1 VAGNRGD
8 ARSGDIFGIATSD
21 GHNLVSAADGAAGWI
36 NNDLTGTLSS
46 PLDAKL
52 GSFGKNGGTT
62 FTIRLRADSPAVDRG
77 AASLS
82 TDQRGEP
89 RPVLRMALSA
99 GADSDG
105 SDIGAYELEEFRLA
119 SIATTDSGLTLSF
132 QSDPGLIYR
141 IECTTNLN
149 PAVWSSLLPDI
160 VATGEAIQVTKQIDR
175 ATMQQFFRSRIVP
188 PQ

>member
-1 VAGNRGD
+1 
-8 ARSGDIFGIATSD
+8 
-21 GHNLVSAADGAAGWI
+21 
-36 NNDLTGTLSS
+36 
-46 PLDAKL
+46 
-52 GSFGKNGGTT
+52 
-62 FTIRLRADSPAVDRG
+62 
-77 AASLS
+77 
-82 TDQRGEP
+82 
-89 RPVLRMALSA
+89 MALSA